1 MLRTNEA
8 DLALTLWPAKY
19 WNTNRS
25 DALSKLCPRSS
36 TGRCVSIVGV
46 HGYRARSGWFVT
58 ASSPEVRGNLV
69 AWSTITSL
77 LANTSTSK
85 NETTPFARK
94 LTKAHELKVT
104 DLCDTYENLS
114 EMRHSGRFNWLLID
128 PNPSPCDH
136 PAPNCPS
143 SNPTVILTLTL
154 TPIPLPRV
162 PNQFRRKLGVPDD
175 SICCAPPHTRSFCT
189 PPCTRSGVRHLISDT
204 QTRAPL
210 LTASA
215 ERAPARL

>member
-1 MLRTNEA
+1 MLGQTVEYVAADSSWRMYDMLATNEA

-46 HGYRARSGWFVT
+46 HGYRARCSGWFVT

-104 DLCDTYENLS
+104 DLCDTYGNLT
-114 EMRHSGRFNWLLID
+114 EMRHSGRFNWLLDARDAGLIMFG
-128 PNPSPCDH
+128 C
-136 PAPNCPS
+136 
-143 SNPTVILTLTL
+143 L
-154 TPIPLPRV
+154 
-162 PNQFRRKLGVPDD
+162 RK
-175 SICCAPPHTRSFCT
+175 
-189 PPCTRSGVRHLISDT
+189 
-204 QTRAPL
+204 
-210 LTASA
+210 
-215 ERAPARL
+215 

>member
-77 LANTSTSK
+77 LANTSTSFP
-85 NETTPFARK
+85 PFNTR
-94 LTKAHELKVT
+94 TIRLK
-104 DLCDTYENLS
+104 
-114 EMRHSGRFNWLLID
+114 R
-128 PNPSPCDH
+128 
-136 PAPNCPS
+136 
-143 SNPTVILTLTL
+143 
-154 TPIPLPRV
+154 
-162 PNQFRRKLGVPDD
+162 Q
-175 SICCAPPHTRSFCT
+175 
-189 PPCTRSGVRHLISDT
+189 
-204 QTRAPL
+204 
-210 LTASA
+210 
-215 ERAPARL
+215 